1 MSRSDTRTS
10 AWSLSGLITTIAVA
24 AIAVA
29 VAMPIPAFRGRQALE
44 AAARAGDP
52 GVACAPGVQFLGY
65 SDALNKTT
73 FGGFA
78 VAELSGISYDD
89 ATGSYYAVADR
100 AGATLSH
107 AFTLAMPINDWTIG
121 TPSVTASIVLA
132 GPGGTP
138 LNGTNFDAEGVALA
152 KDGSLIVAS
161 EGGSA
166 AGQQPEVTTF
176 GIDGAQVSDLAVP
189 ARFQIGTNN
198 LSFESLAES
207 PNGHSLFTA
216 TEGPLA
222 VDGRTADIRSR
233 LRIIRWENR
242 GAAGYVPTGE
252 FFYLTEPGRTTGDVG
267 LAELIALSET
277 DLLVLERGFVAG
289 QGNTIRIFHVSL
301 RAAPEVSGAAALAA
315 LDGAAH
321 GAALEAKTLLV
332 DVAQCPSSG
341 ATNPPDDPANP
352 LLENFEAMTL
362 GPRLP
367 DGWRSLILLSDD
379 NLSAGQ
385 TTRVLALAV
394 RESMLV
400 GQDAVDQPS
409 N

>member
-10 AWSLSGLITTIAVA
+10 AWTLSAVITTVA
-24 AIAVA
+24 LAVA
-29 VAMPIPAFRGRQALE
+29 VAVPIPAFPGHRAPE
-44 AAARAGDP
+44 AAATSGDP
-52 GVACAPGVQFLGY
+52 GIACAPGVQFLGY

-78 VAELSGISYDD
+78 VAELSGITHDP
-89 ATGSYYAVADR
+89 ATGLYYVVADR
-100 AGATLSH
+100 AGATLTH
-107 AFTLAMPINDWTIG
+107 AFTIEAPITDWTLG
-121 TPSVTASIVLA
+121 TPSVTGSTTLT
-132 GPGGTP
+132 GPGGST
-138 LNGTNFDAEGVALA
+138 LTGANFDAEGVVLA

-166 AGQQPEVTTF
+166 AGQQPEVTRF
-176 GIDGAQVSDLAVP
+176 DLGGAHLSDLSVP
-189 ARFQIGTNN
+189 ARFQIGANN

-222 VDGRTADIRSR
+222 VDGRTADLRSR

-242 GAAGYVPTGE
+242 GPNGYVPVE
-252 FFYLTEPGRTTGDVG
+252 EHFYLTEPGRTTGDVG

-289 QGNTIRIFHVSL
+289 QGNTIRVFHISL
-301 RAAPEVSGAAALAA
+301 RIAPEVSEVANLAGLDAEAHAAALAA
-315 LDGAAH
+315 
-321 GAALEAKTLLV
+321 KSLLV
-332 DVAQCPSSG
+332 DVGDCPPSG

-352 LLENFEAMTL
+352 LLENFEAMAL
-362 GPRLP
+362 GPRLA

-379 NLSAGQ
+379 NLSASQ
-385 TTRVLALAV
+385 ATRMVALAV
-394 RESMLV
+394 RESLLV
-400 GQDAVDQPS
+400 GQDGLEQPAD
-409 N
+409 